1 MKFLPFVFKHLRAT
15 WVRTA
20 STVVAM
26 ALCVF
31 LFCTLRS
38 VLAHF
43 DRFDRRPQPAAPRH
57 AQRREHHRGR
67 CPSPTGPA
75 SWRVPGV
82 KRVAATVM
90 FGGVL
95 PARKEGKA
103 DPGADAG
110 DRLDHGLPE
119 PRGRRGALLR
129 DEPRA
134 HGAARRSSATSWTT
148 CAAA

>member
-1 MKFLPFVFKHLRAT
+1 MRFLPFVLKHLRAT

-38 VLAHF
+38 VLDHF
-43 DRFDRRPQPAAPRH
+43 DRFVESRSPRRLVTRNAVSIIGVGAR
-57 AQRREHHRGR
+57 
-67 CPSPTGPA
+67 SPTRPG
-75 SWRVPGV
+75 SRRVPGV

-103 DPGADAG
+103 DPGAT
-110 DRLDHGLPE
+110 
-119 PRGRRGALLR
+119 
-129 DEPRA
+129 RA
-134 HGAARRSSATSWTT
+134 PTGRRSSRTSRSTRSPT
-148 CAAA
+148 SR